1 MPRGTIRFWAA
12 ARAAAGIAE
21 EPYDAATLAE
31 ALATA
36 RAAHGDDLARVLERC
51 SYVVDDAPVGI
62 RAHDTVTLTD
72 GGSIEV
78 LPPFAGGA
86 QGVPEGV
93 PQGVPPGV
101 KAAHNGAGG
110 RLAAA
115 PPAVVGL
122 AAALVA
128 AALAGLA
135 LLHIGA
141 LAAGVFAV
149 QVVVAL
155 AWLAALDVPGGG
167 GAFVIVVIASGV
179 MDGLVGSYD
188 EPDIGRAAGVAALA
202 VIVSLLHQ
210 VARKP
215 RVAVTLSFGG
225 TVSAVAFA
233 MAAASY
239 IALRVESGGAQADP
253 AALLGAG
260 VALAVA
266 RLTDLALPRP
276 APLPGSRRGVVG
288 LVVALPAALAVG
300 WGYGTSEAVL
310 GAGSGS
316 RLALVAAVIALVA
329 DLAVDAVLAA
339 APPTEERA
347 RSGVPPLGILLPV
360 VLASPAAYVA
370 GRILLG

>member
-1 MPRGTIRFWAA
+1 MPKGTIRFWAA
-12 ARAAAGIAE
+12 ARAAAGVAE
-21 EPYDAATLAE
+21 EPYDATTLAE

-36 RAAHGDDLARVLERC
+36 RAAHGDDLAHVLDRC
-51 SYVVDDAPVGI
+51 SYVVDDAPVGV
-62 RAHDTVTLTD
+62 RAHDTVRLTE
-72 GGSIEV
+72 GGSVEV

-86 QGVPEGV
+86 QSVPGGVPHGV
-93 PQGVPPGV
+93 
-101 KAAHNGAGG
+101 NGGIGG
-110 RLAAA
+110 RLASV
-115 PPAVVGL
+115 PPAVAGL

-179 MDGLVGSYD
+179 MDGLVGSFD
-188 EPDIGRAAGVAALA
+188 EPDIGRAAGVAAVA
-202 VIVSLLHQ
+202 IIVSLLHQ

-239 IALRVESGGAQADP
+239 IALRVESGGAQADA

-288 LVVALPAALAVG
+288 LVVGLGAALVVG
-300 WGYGTSEAVL
+300 WGYGTNQAVL

-316 RLALVAAVIALVA
+316 RLAMVAAVIALVA

-360 VLASPAAYVA
+360 VLAAPAAYVA